1 MSEHHEIIAR
11 VCHEANRALC
21 IAFGDQ
27 SQPAWDEA
35 PQWQR
40 DSAIKGV
47 RFHLDN
53 PNAGPEASHTA
64 WMADKLAAGW
74 TWGSTKDPEAKKHPC
89 LVPFHELPAEQ
100 QAKDHIFR
108 AIVHAHAKPSPCSI
122 HFEEGKGEEA
132 GQITVTVCF
141 FPDIKMKDGKM
152 QPTPAQQVGAEFANA
167 VMDSMRGGAGDDE

>member
-1 MSEHHEIIAR
+1 MSSSDLHESIAR

-27 SQPAWDEA
+27 SQLTWEQA

-40 DSAIKGV
+40 ESAIKGV
-47 RFHLDN
+47 QFHIDN

-89 LVPFHELPAEQ
+89 LVQFHELPPEQ

-108 AIVHAHAKPSPCSI
+108 AIVHAHAKPSPCEI
-122 HFEEGKGEEA
+122 HFSEGEDEDTGEPEITVGVKFYPEIKRDADGELRPTKAQEA
-132 GQITVTVCF
+132 GWELARQMMGI
-141 FPDIKMKDGKM
+141 
-152 QPTPAQQVGAEFANA
+152 AA
-167 VMDSMRGGAGDDE
+167 GG